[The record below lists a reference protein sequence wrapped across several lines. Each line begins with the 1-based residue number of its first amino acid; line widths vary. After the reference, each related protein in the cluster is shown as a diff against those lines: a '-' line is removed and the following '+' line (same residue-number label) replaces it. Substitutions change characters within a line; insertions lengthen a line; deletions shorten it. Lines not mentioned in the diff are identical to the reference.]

1 MIALKDG
8 YSDLKKVVS
17 KAEEIGISG
26 SEEARAEFDVLL
38 QNTAVPEHRQAQ
50 VALVRNHINNA

>member
-38 QNTAVPEHRQAQ
+38 QYTAVLEHRQAQ